1 MTKIIPNLPANSI
14 LSNLAYQSLKQGH
27 PMPTTAQLD
36 TQSHTPMM
44 RQYLNIKS
52 EYPDMLVF
60 YRMGD
65 FYELFYEDALTAA
78 KLLNI
83 TLTHRGS
90 SNGKPIPMAGVP
102 FHAADNYLAKLVKMG
117 ESIAICEQ
125 IGDPATSKGPIER
138 AVSRII
144 TPGTVSDEAL
154 LDEHSDNVLAVIH
167 QAKHRFGIA
176 TLNMASGDFLLYE
189 CDDTNTLRSYLVQI
203 NPVEILISEDS
214 VLDTTEYFALSPKR
228 RPPWEFELKSAIT
241 QLCEQFETQDLDGFG
256 VMSYQTALCAAGC
269 LLQYAKYTQRNTLA
283 HIKSIKNVKSS
294 DTIQL
299 DASTRRNLELTTN
312 LQGNE
317 KHTLVSVLDY
327 CKTTMGGRLLR
338 RWLHRPLRDHHQIR
352 QRQQAIQELIANDS
366 MDALS
371 QPLNAIADIERILA
385 RIALHS
391 ARPRDL
397 TGLRDSL
404 AQLPVLQPL
413 LAQHHTEI
421 LTQIKLSTTGF
432 DNIQRLLKQAI
443 IENPPVVIRDGGV
456 IADGFDPELDQLRAL
471 STNSDQFLVEL
482 ECRERERSGIP
493 TLKVG
498 YNRIHGYYI
507 EISRAQSENA
517 PTEYIRRQTLK
528 NVERYITPEL
538 KNFEDKVLSSRARA
552 LTREKQLYDDLLN
565 TLNQDLTALQNCA
578 EAIATLDVINS
589 LAIAA
594 QTHDYH
600 CPILVNESGI
610 VIHDGRHPVVEQV
623 TLDPFVANDCKL
635 TKKSKM
641 QIITGP
647 NMGGKSTYMRQTAL
661 IVLLAH
667 VGSFVPAAR
676 ATIGP
681 IDKIFTRIGA
691 ADDLASGRSTFM
703 VEMTETANI
712 LHNATKSSLI
722 LLDEIGRGTSTFDG
736 LSLAWATSAH
746 IAEHIGA
753 FTLFATHY
761 FELTTLPEHYKSS
774 CNVHLNA
781 TEYGDKIVFLHKVK
795 AGPASQSYGIQVA
808 KLAGVP
814 NMVILAAKNK
824 LYELEAHTHQSTHQ
838 AKPSLQS
845 DLFTED
851 SIPPVVEKLR
861 TIQPDHLTARQA
873 LDILYELVELAH
885 TD

>member
-1 MTKIIPNLPANSI
+1 
-14 LSNLAYQSLKQGH
+14 
-27 PMPTTAQLD
+27 MPTTATELD
-36 TQSHTPMM
+36 RPSHTPMM

-65 FYELFYEDALTAA
+65 FYELFYADALKAA

-83 TLTHRGS
+83 TLTHRGN

-125 IGDPATSKGPIER
+125 IGDPATSKGPVER

-154 LDEHSDNVLAVIH
+154 LDEHSDNVLAVVH
-167 QAKHRFGIA
+167 QAKNSFGIA
-176 TLNMASGDFLLYE
+176 TLDITTGDFLLYE
-189 CDDTNTLRSYLVQI
+189 CTNINALRSYLVQI

-214 VLDTTEYFALSPKR
+214 TLDTTENFAVSPKR
-228 RPPWEFELKSAIT
+228 RPPWEFELKSAIA

-256 VMSYQTALCAAGC
+256 VISYQTALCAAGC
-269 LLQYAKYTQRNTLA
+269 LLQYAKYTQRNTLS
-283 HIKSIKNVKSS
+283 HIKSIKSVKIS

-299 DASTRRNLELTTN
+299 DAATRRNLELTTN

-317 KHTLVSVLDY
+317 NHTLVSVLDY

-338 RWLHRPLRDHHQIR
+338 RWLHRPLRDHHHIR
-352 QRQQAIQELIANDS
+352 QRQQAIQELTANDS
-366 MDALS
+366 METLN
-371 QPLNAIADIERILA
+371 QPLSAIADMERILA
-385 RIALHS
+385 RIALRS

-397 TGLRDSL
+397 TGLRESL
-404 AQLPVLQPL
+404 AQLPLLQSL
-413 LAQHHTEI
+413 LDQQHTHI
-421 LTQIKLSTTGF
+421 LTQIKLNTTGF
-432 DNIQRLLKQAI
+432 DKTYLLLNQAI
-443 IENPPVVIRDGGV
+443 TENPPVVIRDGGV
-456 IADGFDPELDQLRAL
+456 IANGFDPELDQLRAL

-482 ECRERERSGIP
+482 ECREREHSGIP

-498 YNRIHGYYI
+498 YNRVHGYYI
-507 EISRAQSENA
+507 EISRAQSKNA

-538 KNFEDKVLSSRARA
+538 KEFEDKVLSSRARA
-552 LTREKQLYDDLLN
+552 LTREKQLYEDLLN
-565 TLNQDLTALQNCA
+565 MLNEDLTALQHCA
-578 EAIATLDVINS
+578 EAIAKLDVINS
-589 LAIAA
+589 LASTAK
-594 QTHDYH
+594 THDYH
-600 CPILVNESGI
+600 CPTLVNDPGI
-610 VIHDGRHPVVEQV
+610 VIHDGRHPVVEKV
-623 TLDPFVANDCKL
+623 THDPFVANDCKL
-635 TKKSKM
+635 TKKSRM

-667 VGSFVPAAR
+667 IGSFVPATS

-761 FELTTLPEHYKSS
+761 FELTTLPEHYKNC

-795 AGPASQSYGIQVA
+795 SGPANQSYGIQVA

-814 NMVILAAKNK
+814 NPVILAAKNK
-824 LYELEAHTHQSTHQ
+824 LYELESHSHQSTHQ
-838 AKPSLQS
+838 AQPSLQN
-845 DLFTED
+845 DLFARD
-851 SIPPVVEKLR
+851 KIAPAVEKLR
-861 TIQPDHLTARQA
+861 AIQPDNLTARQA